1 MKVAR
6 TNVGD
11 AAVAQFVVLVS
22 STGDDDDDEEEVS
35 GAPDKKPTRCF
46 PKHMKIGRQIM
57 AHAKQIAVIVATAIN
72 PAR

>member
-22 STGDDDDDEEEVS
+22 STGDDDEEEVS

-57 AHAKQIAVIVATAIN
+57 AQAKQIAVIVATAIN

>member
-22 STGDDDDDEEEVS
+22 STGDDDEVS

-57 AHAKQIAVIVATAIN
+57 AQAKQIAVIVATAIN

>member
-1 MKVAR
+1 MNIAR

-22 STGDDDDDEEEVS
+22 STGDDDDEEEVS

-57 AHAKQIAVIVATAIN
+57 AQAKQIAVIVATAIN

>member
-22 STGDDDDDEEEVS
+22 STGDDEEEVS

-57 AHAKQIAVIVATAIN
+57 AQAKQIAVIVATAIN